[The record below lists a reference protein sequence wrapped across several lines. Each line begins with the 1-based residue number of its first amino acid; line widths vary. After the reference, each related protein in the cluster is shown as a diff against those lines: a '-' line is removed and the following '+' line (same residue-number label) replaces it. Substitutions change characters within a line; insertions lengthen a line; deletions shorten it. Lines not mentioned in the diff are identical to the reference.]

1 MDGNGTIKI
10 QKLRRN
16 FKTFK
21 ILDAIFIEKTIVMI
35 IKFEIGYIIKLL
47 QELLNFSL
55 NSKWM

>member
-1 MDGNGTIKI
+1 MDGNGIIKI
-10 QKLRRN
+10 QKLSRN

-35 IKFEIGYIIKLL
+35 IKFEIRYIIKLL